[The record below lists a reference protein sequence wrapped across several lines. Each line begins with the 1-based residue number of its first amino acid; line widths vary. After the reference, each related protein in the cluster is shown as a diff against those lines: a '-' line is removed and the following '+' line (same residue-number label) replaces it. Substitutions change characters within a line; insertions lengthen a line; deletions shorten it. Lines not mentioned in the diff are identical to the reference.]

1 MVTVSPLNSEQG
13 QCMFYSPLHLAQ
25 CLACGQYLI
34 KVCYLIEHTLCFTC
48 SLESSRNSLLRA
60 GKLSSISELPQGL
73 RLRPGAIAQ
82 TIAKILVR
90 GQSKPPPGKPLLRT
104 TLPALEKPEHC
115 LKSIVSLLFLPDPL
129 FLSPHYRNFPP
140 YTIYTAAKMPTVPE
154 RDRTWAPFASMTV
167 DQGMQSSGK
176 AKWPFSQTFH
186 KHISQTPSC

>member
-140 YTIYTAAKMPTVPE
+140 YTSPNYQFVLLLLVLGSFYLRFLRGVKSDTGA
-154 RDRTWAPFASMTV
+154 
-167 DQGMQSSGK
+167 
-176 AKWPFSQTFH
+176 FH
-186 KHISQTPSC
+186 VGT